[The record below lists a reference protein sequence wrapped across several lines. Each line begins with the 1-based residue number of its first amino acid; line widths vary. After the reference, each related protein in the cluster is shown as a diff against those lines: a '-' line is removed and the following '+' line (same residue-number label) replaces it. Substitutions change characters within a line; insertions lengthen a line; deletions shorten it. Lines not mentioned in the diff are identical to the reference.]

1 MQEILVSKLY
11 VVENITNA
19 IPPKCDKQLTFEMST
34 KTISVYDATAQ
45 DWVKMSSTVFA
56 ATSFDSLNAKKG
68 YDGELA
74 VVVED
79 GEGILY
85 TWIGDKETGS
95 WIACGGSGSIEVI
108 AGTAAPT
115 VEGKQGDLIITSG
128 NNVLWYHNGTAW
140 VSTQELINI
149 DYVYVAA
156 GNIKAGDSFEGKT
169 NQEMWQA
176 LLQKEI
182 NPTVTQPSGSLS
194 VKSGSTDLNSTYQEI
209 GSTLDLTIVASYSD
223 GQVKDAWGSNAE
235 QSASYA
241 GAANKYTWTYTGDN
255 TSQGTISSPVTSTA
269 ASDSHTIEDYIV
281 ASGTNKWASTV
292 SYDAGTYQ
300 PKTNYGNNYGS
311 TCASGTTTS
320 AAKSFTGVYPV
331 YSNKDDIAVVAK
343 SGLGADNRALTFTMP
358 AESSYK
364 WTIAVPS
371 TWNNATK
378 FETADV
384 GSTSFKPMGGGAAES
399 LALWSSSTVTKAVN
413 DNQPTVSYKE
423 YVFTGAA
430 QGVSQLK
437 VTF

>member
-128 NNVLWYHNGTAW
+128 NNVLWYHNGTTW

-194 VKSGSTDLNSTYQEI
+194 VKSGSTDLNGTYQEI

-241 GAANKYTWTYTGDN
+241 GAANTYTWTYTGTN

-269 ASDSHTIEDYIV
+269 ASDSHTIDDYIV
-281 ASGTNKWASTV
+281 ASGTNKWASTI

-331 YSNKDDIAVVAK
+331 YSNKDDINAVAK
-343 SGLGADNRALTFTMP
+343 SGLGANNRTLTFQMP
-358 AESSYK
+358 AETSVR
-364 WTIAVPS
+364 WTIEVPS
-371 TWNNATK
+371 TWNAATK
-378 FETADV
+378 FETAAA
-384 GSTSFKPMGGGAAES
+384 GTSTYFIMGGGAAAS
-399 LALWSSSTVTKAVN
+399 VALWTKTTITKSVN
-413 DNQPTVSYKE
+413 SNASEVSYTK
-423 YVFTGAA
+423 YTLTGSGN
-430 QGVSQLK
+430 GVANLR